1 MMPLIDERGL
11 EVIDFGRIRDMLA
24 GQTHAARA
32 FARASDLQPST
43 NFTEVQRLVAE
54 TTEMRALVRN
64 AGFGLARIAD
74 VEEAVATAARGVP
87 LSAIDLRTI
96 ADALAASAAAAR
108 AVRDAD
114 GAKLLRNRIVLFRP
128 LPNIVTRI
136 TDAIDERGTVLDRAS
151 PALGRIRRG
160 IGQATE
166 DARERATALLRSA
179 KYSRAI
185 QDQIVTVRDGRY
197 VVPIKA
203 EFSGEVQGIVHDAS
217 SSGSTLFVEPLEVL
231 ETNNRLRALRMQEE
245 HEIARIL
252 AELSALTGSESEQIS
267 TDVALYVELD
277 LAYARSVIAERMNAV
292 APTLVDDA
300 TLDIH
305 AGRHPLLDDRAV
317 PQSVRLDDD
326 LRLLL
331 ISGPNMGGKTVALKM
346 AGLFVTMAACG
357 MHVPAVEATIGH
369 FTRIF
374 TDIGDEQSIAQNAS
388 TFSAH
393 LSRLAE
399 ILRGADDHTLILIDE
414 IGSGTEPNAGA
425 ALAIAVL
432 ERFVTIGARVI
443 ATTHAT
449 ELKLF
454 GAENAHVRNASVRF
468 DPHTYAPT
476 YQLDIGS
483 PGQSLAFALA
493 RTMHVDEGVVARA
506 ETLLSSSEREYD
518 KALAELAEER
528 TKTTHQREAL
538 DRERGQVAALEEN
551 ARRRLEATERERR
564 EFASRAEMRLGE
576 ALRSFAAELER
587 RSAENGTR
595 MRARVT
601 PGQTGLLAR
610 TIDEMRK
617 DLGLNRQA
625 ARTADAGP
633 QAPRP
638 IGIGDRVLVTS
649 LDQEGVVS
657 EDLGANAL
665 VTIGSMRTLVP
676 KAELQRRGDAPQPKR
691 STGAPT
697 LEAASRAHIE
707 LDVRGKRFVEAE
719 PEVDRWIDEAL
730 LLGQSP
736 LRLIHGKGTGLLGQG
751 LQQFL
756 RAHPHVSGVRY
767 GNANE
772 GGSGVTVFDVG

>member
-1 MMPLIDERGL
+1 
-11 EVIDFGRIRDMLA
+11 
-24 GQTHAARA
+24 
-32 FARASDLQPST
+32 
-43 NFTEVQRLVAE
+43 
-54 TTEMRALVRN
+54 
-64 AGFGLARIAD
+64 
-74 VEEAVATAARGVP
+74 
-87 LSAIDLRTI
+87 
-96 ADALAASAAAAR
+96 
-108 AVRDAD
+108 
-114 GAKLLRNRIVLFRP
+114 
-128 LPNIVTRI
+128 
-136 TDAIDERGTVLDRAS
+136 
-151 PALGRIRRG
+151 
-160 IGQATE
+160 
-166 DARERATALLRSA
+166 
-179 KYSRAI
+179 
-185 QDQIVTVRDGRY
+185 
-197 VVPIKA
+197 
-203 EFSGEVQGIVHDAS
+203 
-217 SSGSTLFVEPLEVL
+217 
-231 ETNNRLRALRMQEE
+231 
-245 HEIARIL
+245 
-252 AELSALTGSESEQIS
+252 
-267 TDVALYVELD
+267 
-277 LAYARSVIAERMNAV
+277 
-292 APTLVDDA
+292 
-300 TLDIH
+300 
-305 AGRHPLLDDRAV
+305 
-317 PQSVRLDDD
+317 
-326 LRLLL
+326 
-331 ISGPNMGGKTVALKM
+331 
-346 AGLFVTMAACG
+346 
-357 MHVPAVEATIGH
+357 
-369 FTRIF
+369 
-374 TDIGDEQSIAQNAS
+374 
-388 TFSAH
+388 
-393 LSRLAE
+393 
-399 ILRGADDHTLILIDE
+399 
-414 IGSGTEPNAGA
+414 
-425 ALAIAVL
+425 
-432 ERFVTIGARVI
+432 
-443 ATTHAT
+443 
-449 ELKLF
+449 
-454 GAENAHVRNASVRF
+454 VRNASVRF

-493 RTMHVDEGVVARA
+493 RTMHVDESVVARA

-551 ARRRLEATERERR
+551 ARRRLEAAERERR
-564 EFASRAEMRLGE
+564 EFANRAEMRLGE

-587 RSAENGTR
+587 RSAENGSRT
-595 MRARVT
+595 RARVT

-625 ARTADAGP
+625 PRTADAGP

-638 IGIGDRVLVTS
+638 IAIGDRVLVTS

-676 KAELQRRGDAPQPKR
+676 KAELQRRGEAPQPKR
-691 STGAPT
+691 SSGAPT